1 MIKKENRINLIKD
14 RNENSIKLIR
24 YENENLL
31 IY

>member
-1 MIKKENRINLIKD
+1 MIKKKNRINLIKD

-24 YENENLL
+24 YKNENLI